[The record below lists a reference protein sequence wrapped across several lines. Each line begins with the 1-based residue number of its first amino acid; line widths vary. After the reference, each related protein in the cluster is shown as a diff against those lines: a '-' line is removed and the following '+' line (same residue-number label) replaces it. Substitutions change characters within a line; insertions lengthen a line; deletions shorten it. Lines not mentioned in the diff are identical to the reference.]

1 MNLSAKGRKLL
12 GAFGLGRSDRGAR
25 RVTDPDGGSAQ
36 YTASSGT
43 GFSKTDEIMNTK
55 TNMWCKSLAVLA
67 LSCALAN
74 TALGQAVQILWNTPG
89 AITYGTP
96 LDDFTN
102 ILNAKAVDVNG
113 DDVTSSGKMRYFWN
127 ASEVTAAEAATNVAK
142 RQAGYVAIGAPF
154 NQGFG
159 PGDSSDRDSNA
170 GGVQRFDW
178 LFLDSGDTTVRAVFQ
193 HDNQSFVNPSPVER
207 TVKVNKAPL
216 TAVPSTLTRNFGE
229 ENFTGYETGLL
240 PRYPSGRFMFRLHR
254 DGNGDLINDPNA
266 HPNPTVID
274 ASGKDGNG
282 DAVAGITFDLSNGN
296 RVLAKDDAANTVIND
311 RAGNPLE
318 IPVVAANANTHY
330 SQTGGPITFSG
341 FVRGE
346 NYANLSSNNTTV
358 ASQTEINAVNALV
371 TQSLLLSVKDG
382 DGNDV
387 FRGAPVGTTG
397 TISFVQTPG
406 FKNYSVATGANG
418 TLTVSRAKIE
428 FKAKNFTDDDNGTE
442 LIDVVGNDG
451 LNDVRPLVDGDG
463 DGKHRRKIFGNGIA
477 TRYDDDNNAGTPTI
491 INEDL
496 IRTGG
501 FGLANNFRLGE
512 AFVEVLLQ
520 ATAPG
525 LAVDSPVGST
535 SILLFIDT
543 QSLVNGTD
551 FLNNYEIVL
560 TSGSVTTIAREFDL
574 HALNANKVYGQSNP
588 GFGFQVENPA
598 PHQVKANAAI
608 QSQGNR
614 GPLYNSGDLKDGFFS
629 VTPVLSSSAGITAG
643 VGNHTIA
650 ISDGAAA
657 NHTLKDKSN
666 GTLGITRA
674 NLLLSV
680 GNFGSVL
687 GAGIQAPTVT
697 ARGLLPFDTL
707 NGILTNNPQFAY
719 YNGNASVSEATVR
732 NNLSPN
738 GGYLIEISNK
748 AAVRAANYNVF
759 FNDGRGAWDGIGD
772 PAGAAQDDGL
782 AVDSGNAAQNGGG
795 KQFVAFSGNAPL
807 NVGPGTLGYDAN
819 NPLFTTSAAN
829 NIGRYTTVQRGVII
843 NWNQPGAVT
852 FGNLLGGRLNAT
864 FVNPDTGLAVS
875 DPANG
880 GFALTEG
887 TQGDGNYTVTY
898 TADSGGAQIKTTGGG
913 ETYVLFKAG
922 TAHKVKVTFNL
933 HTPPQGIGFGSTSMT
948 REITVNARTI
958 KVDPTDVAITFGN
971 NVPNNGTYT
980 FAYGDLPGAHYK
992 NGVKT
997 DGSAIF
1003 AAPAA
1008 NNTDDFIGREVNEAD
1023 RLFTTPATNTSD
1035 AGEYTLVAS
1044 NFKAKEGN
1052 VGFNYVSAKFT
1063 INKAPTT
1070 LTWPGDL
1077 AAITY
1082 GDAIG
1087 SAQLSATGPVNIEG
1101 SVNYNRT
1108 AGTVLTAGVHA
1119 VEAQFIP
1126 TSSNYANSAKASK
1139 NLTVNKKALTVGAQ
1153 STTRLFGDDNPT
1165 FAPTADSL
1173 AGLIPSDVGLITLT
1187 FQTPATNKSN
1197 VGKYNVEPVLS
1208 DSSNK
1213 LVNYTLTILTATV
1226 EVTKRPVTIT
1236 ATNRSMQTETNP
1248 IPFLND
1254 FQNQSPG
1261 ADTRPNDRVVFGNLA
1276 SFHAIKNE
1284 KFSTG
1289 NAEAFLRV
1297 RQLFPNINLTTTA
1310 TINSANGTTFPITI
1324 AQVGASDTV
1333 VNGAKANGNY
1343 TFSTVSGTLS
1353 VTDKKATI
1361 TWASTSIT
1369 YGQAI
1374 SSSGVK
1380 RADKD
1385 KDSRTQAVN
1394 LFDATATPAGGTFA
1408 YSIKGQGELLDGI
1421 IFPATGKIELEV
1433 VYTPPTSAPD
1443 FGPTT
1448 MGMNLQVLKRDLN
1461 ITILDQTNTYG
1472 SIDQN
1477 FQARYGEIQK
1487 TGESTGDY
1495 NNRQAKSPNRLV
1507 NGDTPENLDQ
1517 QLVLFSNATAT
1528 SGAGTYFIAVA
1539 QTAEDANY
1547 NIRAA
1552 FGSQILRDGITRDP
1566 NNQNVI
1572 LANVGNNINGIG
1584 ATTSF
1589 VGDTGA
1595 QHSFLPGTG
1604 TPSTPVNFSETLVN
1618 GARTTTINDGTAADN
1633 GPLEFHAG
1641 KLTINKAPL
1650 TITADD
1656 LVKDQGAA
1664 NPPFSATASPDQL
1677 KNGDTLETLLKTQ
1690 LIFVSGVNASSPVG
1704 SFPISV
1710 TGASADNYIITHRAG
1725 TFSVQ
1730 PPQAAIGWTPNPS
1743 AIVYGN
1749 GLTADQLNAS
1759 STVAG
1764 TFDYS
1769 ANPLGT
1775 VLGVGSQTLS
1785 VTFTP
1790 TDLTLNRVS
1799 TVTSSLQVNPAPL
1812 TISANAINRG
1822 FPEPN
1827 PAFTVGFEGLVN
1839 GDTPAVLTAPVTFVT
1854 DGVDGANAGVYP
1866 LVPGGATAAN
1876 YDISFV
1882 SSNITIGK
1890 ATAQITL
1897 GDLAQVADGS
1907 AKVASVTTVPE
1918 GVGVNVTY
1926 NGNSAAPVEAGTY
1939 EVRVLANDP
1948 NYQGFAL
1955 GTLTLSGA
1963 GTVAIENLVQV
1974 FDGTGKAATVTTVP
1988 VGLGRTTTYNG
1999 SADAPVNAGTYEV
2012 RVVIDDP
2019 VYSGFGVAILTIE
2032 PATAEITFDLDSLSQ
2047 PVNGITGASVS
2058 TVPAGLNAEIFY
2070 GDTTSLPTEIGS
2082 TLIRGVINEP
2092 NWVGAVTSTFRVTNA
2107 TQTVTTFA
2115 LPEFTMAGSPL
2126 NVGLVATASSG
2137 LPVTFAVSSGAAS
2150 VSGNLLTVTQPGDIV
2165 VVASQAGDDF
2175 WAPAEA
2181 SFTVTV
2187 GGQGVALAAPSL
2199 SVAGVSAAGIELAIT
2214 GAAGA
2219 AISVMS
2225 TDILPGGTFSS
2236 VGSVTLDGSG
2246 NGSITVPASGDA
2258 GYFKAANQ

>member
-36 YTASSGT
+36 YAASSGT

-74 TALGQAVQILWNTPG
+74 TALGQAVQILWNTP
-89 AITYGTP
+89 AEITYGTP

-113 DDVTSSGKMRYFWN
+113 NDVTSSGKMRYFWN
-127 ASEVTAAEAATNVAK
+127 APEVTASEAATQVAK

-178 LFLDSGDTTVRAVFQ
+178 LFLDAGNTTVRAVFQ

-207 TVKVNKAPL
+207 TVKVNKAQL

-229 ENFTGYETGLL
+229 ENFSGYETGLL

-254 DGNGDLINDPNA
+254 DGNGNLINDPNA
-266 HPNPTVID
+266 QPNPTIID

-318 IPVVAANANTHY
+318 IPVVAANANNHY
-330 SQTGGPITFSG
+330 SQSGGPITFSG

-346 NYANLSSNNTTV
+346 NYGNLASNNTSV
-358 ASQTEINAVNALV
+358 ASNTEIIAGNALV
-371 TQSLLLSVKDG
+371 TQVLLLSVKDG
-382 DGNDV
+382 SGNDV

-418 TLTVSRAKIE
+418 TLTVSRARIE

-463 DGKHRRKIFGNGIA
+463 DGKHRRKTFGNGIQ

-496 IRTGG
+496 ILQGG

-512 AFVEVLLQ
+512 AFVEILLQ

-525 LAVDSPVGST
+525 LAVDSPVGNT

-543 QSLVNGTD
+543 QTLTGGTD

-574 HALNANKVYGQSNP
+574 HALNQTKVYGQSNP
-588 GFGFQVENPA
+588 GFSFQVENPA

-608 QSQGNR
+608 QGQGNR

-657 NHTLKDKSN
+657 NHVLKDKSN
-666 GTLGITRA
+666 GTLSITRA

-687 GAGIQAPTVT
+687 GASLQTPTVT

-707 NGILTNNPQFAY
+707 GGILTNNPQFAFY
-719 YNGNASVSEATVR
+719 DANGSVTEATVR
-732 NNLSPN
+732 NNLSPA

-782 AVDSGNAAQNGGG
+782 AVDNANNALNGGG
-795 KQFVAFSGNAPL
+795 KQFVSFTGNAPV
-807 NVGPGTLGYDAN
+807 NAGPASLGYNAA
-819 NPLFTTSAAN
+819 NPLFNTSAAN
-829 NIGRYTTVQRGVII
+829 NIGRYSTVQRGVII
-843 NWNQPGAVT
+843 NWNQPSAVT
-852 FGNLLGGRLNAT
+852 FGDLLGGRLNAT
-864 FVNPDTGLAVS
+864 FVNPDTGLAVG

-887 TQGDGNYTVTY
+887 TQGNGNYTVTY
-898 TADSGGAQIKTTGGG
+898 TADSGGAQIKTTGAG

-922 TAHKVKVTFNL
+922 SAHKVKVTFNL
-933 HTPPQGIGFGSTSMT
+933 HTPPVGIGFGSTSMT
-948 REITVNARTI
+948 RDITVNARTI
-958 KVDPTDVAITFGN
+958 KVTPTNVAITFGN

-980 FAYGDLPGAHYK
+980 FAYADLPGAHYK
-992 NGVKT
+992 NGIGT
-997 DGSAIF
+997 NGAAIF
-1003 AAPAA
+1003 ANPAA
-1008 NNTDDFIGREVNEAD
+1008 NNTDDFIGREVNDAD

-1052 VGFNYVSAKFT
+1052 VGFNYVNAKFT

-1077 AAITY
+1077 ASITY
-1082 GDAIG
+1082 GEAIG
-1087 SAQLSATGPVNIEG
+1087 SAQLSASGPVNIEG

-1108 AGTVLTAGVHA
+1108 AGTILTAGVHA

-1126 TSSNYANSAKASK
+1126 TSSNYANSAKMSK

-1153 STTRLFGDDNPT
+1153 STTRVFGDDNPT
-1165 FAPTADSL
+1165 FSPTADSL
-1173 AGLIPSDVGLITLT
+1173 TGLIPSDVGLITLT

-1197 VGKYNVEPVLS
+1197 VGKYNIEPVLS

-1213 LVNYTLTILTATV
+1213 LVNYLLTILTATV
-1226 EVTKRPVTIT
+1226 EVTKRPVTVT
-1236 ATNRSMQTETNP
+1236 ATDRSMQTETNP

-1254 FQNQSPG
+1254 FQVQSPG

-1284 KFSTG
+1284 KFSSN
-1289 NAEAFLRV
+1289 NAEAFLRI

-1310 TINSANGTTFPITI
+1310 TINSANGTSFPITV
-1324 AQVGASDTV
+1324 ATVGTDPNSI
-1333 VNGAKANGNY
+1333 VNGAKADGNY
-1343 TFSTVSGTLS
+1343 SFTTVPGTLS

-1374 SSSGVK
+1374 ARSGVK

-1421 IFPATGKIELEV
+1421 IFPASTKIELEV
-1433 VYTPPTSAPD
+1433 VYTPPTTAPD

-1448 MGMNLQVLKRDLN
+1448 LGMNLQVLKRDLN

-1477 FQARYGEIQK
+1477 FQARYGEVQK
-1487 TGESTGDY
+1487 TGESAGDY

-1507 NGDTPENLDQ
+1507 NGDTPESLDQ
-1517 QLVLFSNATAT
+1517 QLVLFSNATAS

-1539 QTAEDANY
+1539 QTAEDSNY
-1547 NIRAA
+1547 NIRSV

-1566 NNQNVI
+1566 NNPNVI
-1572 LANVGNNINGIG
+1572 LANVGNNIDGIG
-1584 ATTSF
+1584 APTSF
-1589 VGDTGA
+1589 VTSTGN
-1595 QHSFLPGTG
+1595 QLTFNPGTA
-1604 TPSTPVNFSETLVN
+1604 TPSVPVNFPI
-1618 GARTTTINDGTAADN
+1618 GANATTTGLT
-1633 GPLEFHAG
+1633 EFHAG
-1641 KLTINKAPL
+1641 KLTVNKAPL

-1656 LVKDQGAA
+1656 LVKDQGSA
-1664 NPPFSATASPDQL
+1664 NPPFTATASADQL
-1677 KNGDTLETLLKTQ
+1677 RNGDTLETLLKTQ
-1690 LIFVSGVNASSPVG
+1690 LIFVSGVNAGSPVG

-1710 TGASADNYIITHRAG
+1710 TGASSDNYIITHRAG

-1730 PPQAAIGWTPNPS
+1730 PPQAAIGWSPNPS
-1743 AIVYGN
+1743 AVVYGN
-1749 GLTADQLNAS
+1749 GLTADQLNAT

-1790 TDLTLNRVS
+1790 SDLALNRVT

-1812 TISANAINRG
+1812 MITANAINRG
-1822 FPEPN
+1822 FLEPN
-1827 PAFTVGFEGLVN
+1827 PAFTVGFDGLVN
-1839 GDTPAVLTAPVTFVT
+1839 GDTPSVLTAPVTFTT

-1882 SSNITIGK
+1882 SSNVTISK
-1890 ATAQITL
+1890 ATALITIS
-1897 GDLAQVADGS
+1897 DLDQVADGS
-1907 AKVASVTTVPE
+1907 AKVATVTTDPV

-1926 NGNSAAPVEAGTY
+1926 NGNSAAPVDAGTY

-1955 GTLTLSGA
+1955 GTLRLSGSA
-1963 GTVAIENLVQV
+1963 TVALDNLVQV
-1974 FDGTGKAATVTTVP
+1974 FDGTGKAATVTTIP
-1988 VGLGRTTTYNG
+1988 VGLGRTVTYNG

-2012 RVVIDDP
+2012 RVVISDP
-2019 VYSGFGVAILTIE
+2019 VYSGFGVGVLTIE
-2032 PATAEITFDLDSLSQ
+2032 PATAEVTFDLDSLSQ
-2047 PVNGITGASVS
+2047 PVNGITGATVN

-2092 NWVGAVTSTFRVTNA
+2092 NWVGSVTSTFRVTNA
-2107 TQTVTTFA
+2107 TQTVTTFS

-2137 LPVTFAVSSGAAS
+2137 LPVTFSVSSGSAS
-2150 VSGNLLTVTQPGDIV
+2150 VNGNLLTVTQPGDIV

-2181 SFTVTV
+2181 SFTVSVT
-2187 GGQGVALAAPSL
+2187 GQGVALEAPSL
-2199 SVAGVSAAGIELAIT
+2199 SVAGVSAAGIELAIS

-2219 AISVMS
+2219 TVSVMV
-2225 TDILPGGTFSS
+2225 TDSLPGGSFSAA
-2236 VGSVTLDGSG
+2236 GTVTLDGSG
-2246 NGSITVPASGDA
+2246 NGSITVPADGSA